1 MQKVAWNKVQDHE
14 HTKSSPKTLSM
25 EVDKLTWSEY
35 QFPARKSFSDSAFY
49 DSHEFWAAMVL
60 LLSFQ
65 TDLFLALFKQK
76 QSKGTTTRS
85 RNRLASGVVG
95 KRSARKDLT
104 TNCSALSRTINLNT
118 KARSPHKAGDKSP
131 RTLFLFQPR
140 QCIQI

>member
-14 HTKSSPKTLSM
+14 HTKSSPKTLAM

-35 QFPARKSFSDSAFY
+35 QFQTRKSFSDSAFY

-65 TDLFLALFKQK
+65 ADLFLALFKQK

-104 TNCSALSRTINLNT
+104 TNWSALSRTINLNT
-118 KARSPHKAGDKSP
+118 KERSPHKASNNSP

-140 QCIQI
+140 QRIQI